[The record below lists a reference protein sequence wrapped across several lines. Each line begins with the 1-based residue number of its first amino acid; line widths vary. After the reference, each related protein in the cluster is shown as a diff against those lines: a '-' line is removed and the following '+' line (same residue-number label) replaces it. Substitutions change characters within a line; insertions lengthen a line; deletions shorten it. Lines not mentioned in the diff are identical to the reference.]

1 MNTTQ
6 LLQLSP
12 NSWTSLYIPII
23 PKDLVLNGA
32 PLNTEEAM
40 TDYLQNKVGLGKISR
55 VDFITKQT
63 KYDNAAISAFVHFEY
78 WSENATVFRGHLDK
92 NGECQLHGY
101 TADGEHFVR
110 FTSATRKPNTKHSSM
125 FLTFKIN
132 KTPIPE
138 VVEVPKNMHQIVNN
152 YGLMEQMIE
161 EQQQKIKEQ
170 QQKIEEQQQKIEELH
185 AEIALLNNERI
196 MDEFEQTRIENEN
209 DYEFTFTKRN
219 NMFMRDTTLMY

>member
-1 MNTTQ
+1 MQ
-6 LLQLSP
+6 LLELLP
-12 NSWTSLYIPII
+12 NDWTSLYIPIV
-23 PKDLVLNGA
+23 PKDLLLNGA

-40 TDYLQNKVGLGKISR
+40 KDYLQNKVGLGKISR

-78 WSENATVFRGHLDK
+78 WNENSKVFRGHLDK
-92 NGECQLHGY
+92 NGMCQLHGY
-101 TADGEHFVR
+101 TTDGEYFVK
-110 FTSATRKPNTKHSSM
+110 FTSANRKPNSKHSSM

-161 EQQQKIKEQ
+161 EQK
-170 QQKIEEQQQKIEELH
+170 QKIEELE
-185 AEIALLNNERI
+185 AEITILKNQRI
-196 MDEFEQTRIENEN
+196 MDEFEKTRVENDN

-219 NMFMRDTTLMY
+219 NIFMRDTTLMY